1 MASVED
7 EVQTGLVGV
16 GSVEAERV
24 ETREAST
31 SKPARLRS
39 VLVEVLQ
46 TIVLTL
52 VIFFAV
58 RSVVQNFR
66 VEGASM
72 SPTLQSGEYLL
83 INKAIYFTAGGT
95 PLALVAKPDPAH
107 PNGPRYLF
115 GGPQRGDIIVFEAPG
130 LTERDF
136 IKRVIGLPGEEV
148 RIRRGTVYINGK
160 ELDEPYLVHL
170 ARYDMEARTVPE
182 GNYFVL
188 GDNRPNS
195 SDSHLGWFVPSSSII
210 GQAWFSYWPPSTWGA
225 VDHG

>member
-1 MASVED
+1 LASVDD
-7 EVQTGLVGV
+7 EVQSGLVGV
-16 GSVEAERV
+16 GSVETERV
-24 ETREAST
+24 EAREAPRSQ
-31 SKPARLRS
+31 SARVRS
-39 VLVEVLQ
+39 ILVEILQ

-52 VIFFAV
+52 AIFFAV

-83 INKAIYFTAGGT
+83 INKAVYFTADGT
-95 PLALVAKPDPAH
+95 PLSLIARPDPTH
-107 PNGPRYLF
+107 PDGPRFLF
-115 GGPQRGDIIVFEAPG
+115 HGPQRGDIIVFEAPG
-130 LTERDF
+130 LSERDF

-170 ARYDMEARTVPE
+170 ARYDMEARVVPE

-195 SDSHLGWFVPSSSII
+195 SDSHLGWFVPVASVI
-210 GQAWFSYWPPSTWGA
+210 GQAWYSYWPPATWGA